1 MKLPL
6 LILIIFSNSIVFSQ
20 LPTIR
25 ANSEQIII
33 KDGDEWSRGK
43 WNLAPSFKPDT
54 YETTVKE
61 ERKIT
66 FYTDLDSISFTIKPN
81 KYYDF
86 IILLNDKDTCWT
98 RITTIPNFKFSKN
111 YIKENKN
118 KFSIEIPEVQEL
130 TYIVF
135 ALTETGINSK
145 YLIEKDSEYYKEVI
159 KEFGRYKDDS
169 LVLAIEPLL
178 KQEYDIEIKMD
189 ACGFYFYDDEIKKD
203 STYKTLSWGDKNY
216 IEPYINQ
223 LEAFSKRTNFREF
236 YKNHK
241 QYYNSLIKLM
251 EIQSP
256 IQKQWDWLEREFSF
270 NYDNYRIAFSPLTY
284 DGHSSNNFKQEDFKQ
299 TAMFVSGPIEKS
311 KRNKKVIEGLMTRV
325 VFTEIDHN
333 YVNPTSD
340 KYNLEINKS
349 FKDLSKW
356 ATEDALYNYNSTY
369 SVFNEYMTWSVFTL
383 YAKDNFNETDFG
395 TVNTIVEN
403 QMSKPERRG
412 FIKFKE
418 FNQKLLDLYINKSA
432 NEKVEDLYPKILK
445 WCNDQ

>member
-1 MKLPL
+1 MKLL
-6 LILIIFSNSIVFSQ
+6 FLILIIFSNSIAYSQ
-20 LPTIR
+20 LPSIK
-25 ANSEQIII
+25 ANSEKIII

-43 WNLAPSFKPDT
+43 WTLVPDLKPDT
-54 YETTVKE
+54 YETTVKKE
-61 ERKIT
+61 KEVT
-66 FYTDLDSISFTIKPN
+66 FYTDIDSISFIVKPN

-86 IILLNDKDTCWT
+86 IILLNNKDTCWT
-98 RITTIPNFKFSKN
+98 RISTIPNFDFTEK
-111 YIKENKN
+111 YIKEHRN

-130 TYIVF
+130 IYIVF
-135 ALTETGINSK
+135 ALTETGINSN
-145 YLIEKDSEYYKEVI
+145 YLIDKNSEYYKEVM
-159 KEFGRYKDDS
+159 KEFDGFKNDS
-169 LVLAIEPLL
+169 LVLALEPLL

-189 ACGFYFYDDEIKKD
+189 ACGFYFQGDEIKKD
-203 STYKTLSWGDKNY
+203 SIYKTLSWGDKNY
-216 IEPYINQ
+216 IEPYIAQ
-223 LEAFSKRTNFREF
+223 LEAFSKKTKFREF
-236 YKNHK
+236 YKKHK
-241 QYYNSLIKLM
+241 QYYNFLINLM
-251 EIQSP
+251 KIQTP
-256 IQKQWDWLEREFSF
+256 IQKQWDWLEREFSL
-270 NYDNYRIAFSPLTY
+270 NYDNYRIYFSPLTS

-311 KRNKKVIEGLMTRV
+311 KRNKGVVEGLTTRV

-340 KYNLEINKS
+340 KYNLEINQS

-369 SVFNEYMTWSVFTL
+369 PVFNEYMTWAVFTL

-395 TVNTIVEN
+395 ILNTIVEN

-418 FNQKLLDLYINKSA
+418 FNHKLLEFYINKST

-445 WCNDQ
+445 WCNEQ